1 MDGIIA
7 VSRHGND
14 LLDAPGYPQSWFP
27 VCLARD
33 IDADTLAGVDI
44 LGTRVIVY
52 RDGDGRAVVQSAWCP
67 HLGADLS
74 QGQRIEG
81 QVRCPFHH
89 WRFDTA
95 GACAHIPTGD
105 KIPPGARIF
114 TFPSAEAW
122 GLIWAFNGITPL
134 FDPPRIPG
142 TEQSSLAIETTLRG
156 MRNATFALA
165 TSNGIDFQHLRTV
178 HGLQAVAPDAIS
190 VRTYD
195 IEYEIETVSHRH
207 HGLITGTNTFAQHLR
222 LSGGDMFMLFT
233 GAPIDRDRIRSY
245 FVIGV
250 PKSGQTEADQHAALQ
265 ALRGLTERLI
275 SEDEPIFETMRFR
288 RGVLVASDRYL
299 ARFFKYV
306 AEFPRAEPPE
316 V

>member
-7 VSRHGND
+7 SPHRGDD
-14 LLDAPGYPQSWFP
+14 LLHGPGYPQTWFP

-33 IDADTLAGVDI
+33 VAADTLAGIDI

-52 RDGDGRAVVQSAWCP
+52 RDGGGRAVVQSAWCP

-81 QVRCPFHH
+81 HVRCPFHH
-89 WRFDTA
+89 WRFDAA

-114 TFPSAEAW
+114 TFPAAEAW
-122 GLIWAFNGITPL
+122 GLIWAFNGATPL
-134 FDPPRIPG
+134 FDVPRIPG
-142 TEQSSLAIETTLRG
+142 ATAASLAVEATLRG
-156 MRNATFALA
+156 VRRATFALA
-165 TSNGIDFQHLRTV
+165 TSNGVDFQHLRTV
-178 HGLQAVAPDAIS
+178 HGLPTVAPDAIS
-190 VRTYD
+190 VRAYD
-195 IEYEIETVSHRH
+195 IEYEIDTASYRH

-222 LSGGDMFMLFT
+222 VGGRDMFMLFT
-233 GAPIDRDRIRSY
+233 GAPIDRDRIRSF
-245 FVIGV
+245 FVVGV
-250 PKSGQTEADQHAALQ
+250 PPADQDDADQRAALQ
-265 ALRGLTERLI
+265 ALRGMAERLI
-275 SEDEPIFETMRFR
+275 GEDEPIFESMRFR

-306 AEFPRAEPPE
+306 AAFPRAEPPDA
-316 V
+316 

>member
-7 VSRHGND
+7 SPHRGDGLLHG
-14 LLDAPGYPQSWFP
+14 PGYPQTWFP

-33 IDADTLAGVDI
+33 IADDALAGVDI

-52 RDGDGRAVVQSAWCP
+52 RDGAGRAVVQSAWCP

-74 QGQRIEG
+74 QGERIEG
-81 QVRCPFHH
+81 HVRCPFHH

-95 GACAHIPTGD
+95 GVCTHIPTGD

-114 TFPSAEAW
+114 TFPAAEAW
-122 GLIWAFNGITPL
+122 GLIWAFNGAAPL

-142 TEQSSLAIETTLRG
+142 ATQAGLAIETILRG
-156 MRNATFALA
+156 VRGATFALA
-165 TSNGIDFQHLRTV
+165 TSNGVDFQHLRTV
-178 HGLQAVAPDAIS
+178 HGVQAVAPDAIS

-195 IEYEIETVSHRH
+195 IEYEIETASHRH

-222 LSGGDMFMLFT
+222 VGGRDMFMLFT
-233 GAPIDRDRIRSY
+233 GAPIDGDRLRS
-245 FVIGV
+245 FFTIGV
-250 PKSGQTEADQHAALQ
+250 PKAGHTEADQHAALQ
-265 ALRGLTERLI
+265 ALRGFTERLI

-306 AEFPRAEPPE
+306 AEFPRAEPPD